1 MRAGYFELPVAGPRS
16 SHLKPPHTRFKP
28 AVVCFWILLVLFLGW
43 GIAMTAVYASRS
55 TVCDTATTCAALGLP
70 ASMCDASGVI
80 YGSAC
85 ASSADCA
92 HADTCCLNATGTS
105 VKACS
110 TTNQTA
116 CLKNSTAST
125 HGVCK
130 AIEENGGMEPPL
142 PDVFITCEESG
153 YCPRYTLFWYRR
165 HNNAGIMYQFFT
177 LCTNTIHGGFN
188 YFLCNVFVS

>member
-1 MRAGYFELPVAGPRS
+1 MF
-16 SHLKPPHTRFKP
+16 
-28 AVVCFWILLVLFLGW
+28 LVLFLAW
-43 GIAMTAVYASRS
+43 GITMTAVYATRS
-55 TVCDTATTCAALGLP
+55 TVCDTATTCTALGLP
-70 ASMCDASGVI
+70 ASWCDATGVI

-130 AIEENGGMEPPL
+130 EVSTSTNL
-142 PDVFITCEESG
+142 DVFITCEESG
-153 YCPRYTLFWYRR
+153 YCPGTPCS
-165 HNNAGIMYQFFT
+165 GIEGTTMQGS
-177 LCTNTIHGGFN
+177 CTNSSRCAPIPHTGGLTTSCATCLSVDHGSIICEALPAGEHDP
-188 YFLCNVFVS
+188 YVYLPQQCYCSQTY